1 MVEGN
6 RRPALRLDPEKVAK
20 RARELAEVVED
31 GELFMRAELGESM
44 IEDVT
49 NRERLFNILASEFPK
64 ERGKAESRRERD
76 EKGIKETSMTYG
88 EIEFRSLC
96 LVFKWI
102 QKTYNAFEESGGVFM
117 DLGHGTGK
125 GLLAAALMHEF
136 EQCQGIELLASL
148 QDVSLELKRT
158 YEDYLCNTDAQ
169 EYLDILGWPKERA
182 STFDPILGDMF
193 QIDWHN
199 SDFIFANLCL
209 FNAEL
214 MEQVYQR
221 SLKCKKGTWFVT
233 TAKRLP
239 HAERMGSADAIK
251 LGDQH
256 HWEFILAVK
265 LKTSWGHA
273 SLNLQRKR
281 TDPIML

>member
-102 QKTYNAFEESGGVFM
+102 
-117 DLGHGTGK
+117 
-125 GLLAAALMHEF
+125 
-136 EQCQGIELLASL
+136 
-148 QDVSLELKRT
+148 
-158 YEDYLCNTDAQ
+158 
-169 EYLDILGWPKERA
+169 
-182 STFDPILGDMF
+182 
-193 QIDWHN
+193 
-199 SDFIFANLCL
+199 
-209 FNAEL
+209 
-214 MEQVYQR
+214 
-221 SLKCKKGTWFVT
+221 
-233 TAKRLP
+233 
-239 HAERMGSADAIK
+239 
-251 LGDQH
+251 
-256 HWEFILAVK
+256 
-265 LKTSWGHA
+265 
-273 SLNLQRKR
+273 
-281 TDPIML
+281 